1 MSKPTLS
8 QRKAIQHLDGPLC
21 VIAGPGTGKTHVIS
35 QRVEYLVKE
44 RNVNP
49 ESILV
54 ITFTKIAAEEL
65 MYRYRQAFT
74 KPEKRPR
81 ISTFHS
87 FCNWMLRID
96 GALLRLPSRH
106 QVASE
111 FMKSKFIGDAI
122 KATYPDLKKQ
132 YAIEQIEFLQYHLGM
147 NPLLAEN
154 APAMIKEIYKKY
166 TEILQ
171 SKGYIDFEMILIKI
185 YDLLYEYPEIREKYR
200 NIFEYIMI
208 DEFQDTNTLEYRI
221 LELIINDKEN
231 ILVVGDQNQTIYS
244 FRRVDANNMT
254 NFLEKYED
262 SNNTSNSVKVVLE
275 TNFRSTQS
283 IIDSSSN
290 LIRKNS
296 NYIGR
301 LLNSTRG
308 PGKHVDVSLFFD
320 DCEESANI
328 IHLINHYCKVE
339 NIPLNEIAIL
349 FRSRRIS
356 SNIIPALKRENIPYN
371 NFSDKKSRRYQNAV
385 NLSVLHGVKGK
396 EYDVVFIIGLEE
408 GSLPSYLNSDTDQG
422 IEEERRIFYVGITR
436 AKRFLHISSVSQ
448 RENQPRWR
456 KYPSRFLSEI

>member
-8 QRKAIQHLDGPLC
+8 QERAIKHLDGPLC
-21 VIAGPGTGKTHVIS
+21 VIAGPGTGKTHIIS

-44 RNVNP
+44 RKIDP

-54 ITFTKIAAEEL
+54 ITFTKIASEEL

-74 KPEKRPR
+74 KPEKHPR

-87 FCNWMLRID
+87 FCNWMLRMD
-96 GALLRLPSRH
+96 GGLLNLPSRH

-111 FMKSKFIGDAI
+111 FMKSKFIGDAVN
-122 KATYPDLKKQ
+122 ATYPGFKKQ
-132 YAIEQIEFLQYHLGM
+132 EAIKQIELLQYHLGM
-147 NPLLAEN
+147 NPLQVKYSSKME
-154 APAMIKEIYKKY
+154 KEIYKKY

-200 NIFEYIMI
+200 NIFKYIMI

-221 LELIINDKEN
+221 LELIINNKEN
-231 ILVVGDQNQTIYS
+231 ILVAGDQNQTIYS
-244 FRRVDANNMT
+244 FRRVDANNIT
-254 NFLEKYED
+254 NFLKKYED
-262 SNNTSNSVKVVLE
+262 SKNTSNSVKVVLE

-301 LLNSTRG
+301 LLNSTKG
-308 PGKHVDVSLFFD
+308 PGRHVDVSLSFD
-320 DCEESANI
+320 DYEESANI
-328 IHLINHYCKVE
+328 INLIRHYCKTE
-339 NIPLNEIAIL
+339 NIPPKEIAVL

-356 SNIIPALKRENIPYN
+356 SNIIPALTRENIPYN
-371 NFSDKKSRRYQNAV
+371 NFSDKKSKRYKNAV

-408 GSLPSYLNSDTDQG
+408 GSLPSYLNSDTNAG
-422 IEEERRIFYVGITR
+422 IEEERRVFYVGMTR
-436 AKRFLHISSVSQ
+436 AKRFLHVSSVTQ